1 MINDQSRLDQD
12 AQAREE
18 ALEHRSFIV
27 EAPAG
32 SGKTELLTQ
41 RYLSLLATV
50 DSPEEVIAI
59 TFTNKAASEMKKRIL
74 DSFSIPLSEDQPH
87 KIKTRELADRV
98 LEHSKKLGWNLLQ
111 TPSRLRIYT
120 IDSLSGHLARQM
132 PLLSR
137 FGTQPAVCDDATLH
151 YQEAVDRALAML
163 DHDVH
168 GPVIQKALR
177 YFDNNHDRLAK
188 LLTGMLGKR
197 DQWLPYKD
205 PKNSVALAADALT
218 YLVAQDMSTLPI
230 VLTDQLQRALM
241 PIACYAASNA
251 VQDYGSGHALAPL
264 DGWCDPVHYVPQD
277 LPKWQAIANLLL
289 KSEGGFRETVN
300 KANGFPAGKQGEERK
315 DELYTFIDR
324 IRSIPEI
331 ESTLVKLQK
340 FPLPQY
346 DADSWEMVG
355 TIASLLK
362 IAVAELWLVFQQ
374 YGEVDFVE
382 ISKQASFALMD
393 AEQNPTDL
401 ALKLDY
407 KIQHLLVDEFQDT
420 SPTQIKL
427 IEGLTQGWG
436 GDGRTLFAVG
446 DPMQSIYRF
455 RKANVSLFLR
465 AATHGIGG
473 VRLKPL
479 KLWINNRSERPLINW
494 INDTFLKVFPDED
507 SVSRGAISYRECV
520 PRKEGQGAGLTMHAM
535 VDRSLLSGDDED
547 EGTESLQEDLGQV
560 EADKIIQIIQETWS
574 EDPKRKIAVL
584 VRVRGHLH
592 ALVAE
597 IRRRNIEGLRFQAL
611 EIEALAHR
619 QAIQDLLSLTHAL
632 HHLADRVH
640 WLAILR
646 APWCGLTLKDMHALV
661 GQDKYS
667 TIHSLMHD
675 ERRLAD
681 LTEDG
686 RRRLLHLRAVVD
698 EALLNRGRMA
708 TSRWIR
714 SVWLMLD
721 GPSCLWDAGD
731 VRDVQAFFE
740 RIDQMEAM
748 GQFRV
753 ELLTQEIE
761 KLYAAPDAQAP
772 DLLQFMTIHK
782 SKGLEFDTVILPGL
796 GKKTRDSDH
805 ELIIWEEVS
814 KEEAST
820 DVVDLELVVAP
831 LPPKGPKKKNQT
843 SPYAYLQSLEK
854 ERDAHEDR
862 RLLYV
867 AATRAKRHLHLLG
880 TSKLNNKGE
889 HKFAENSF
897 LNILWP
903 VVSKEFEAVAD
914 SNLEGT
920 QGAGVA
926 AAKLEDFVPKLV
938 RLANPTIPA
947 VLGGELPPSDVP
959 TSNQDEETVTL
970 KPSMESSIGT
980 LTHRYLELIATHQLD
995 TWTHD
1000 QIASLKPVMRHWLAQ
1015 QGHALEAASAGAD
1028 MVASLLQRTLE
1039 SADGRW
1045 VLAARAQAGHEQE
1058 ILFMDNAFVKKRI
1071 IDRTFVDAGTRWI
1084 VDYKTTAAV
1093 ANFSEAE
1100 IQAEALKH
1108 VPQLADYAALFA
1120 DEGLPIKTAV
1130 FFVNVGRL
1138 IEVAV

>member
-18 ALEHRSFIV
+18 ALKHHSFIV

-50 DSPEEVIAI
+50 ESPEEIIAI

-74 DSFSIPLSEDQPH
+74 DSFSIPENEDQPH
-87 KIKTRELADRV
+87 KIKTRELAKKV
-98 LEHSKKLGWNLLQ
+98 LARSEDLGWNLLQ

-137 FGTQPAVCDDATLH
+137 FGSQPAVCEDASLH
-151 YQEAVDRALAML
+151 YQEAVNRTLANL
-163 DHDVH
+163 DNDVH
-168 GPVIQKALR
+168 SPTVQAALR
-177 YFDNNHDRLAK
+177 YFDNDHYKLTK
-188 LLTGMLGKR
+188 LLAEMLEKR
-197 DQWLPYKD
+197 DQWLPYEKPQD
-205 PKNSVALAADALT
+205 SVALAEAALT
-218 YLVAQDMSTLPI
+218 YFVAQDMQTLPI
-230 VLTDQLQRALM
+230 VLSDQLQQALM

-251 VQDYGSGHALAPL
+251 ILEYGQDHPLATL
-264 DGWCDPVHYVPQD
+264 DGWSDPVRLVPQD
-277 LPKWQAIANLLL
+277 LPKWYAIAYLLL
-289 KSEGGFRETVN
+289 KAEDKFREQVD
-300 KANGFPAGKQGEERK
+300 KRNGFPAGQQGAEMKTAHE
-315 DELYTFIDR
+315 DFINE
-324 IRSIPEI
+324 IRQIPEA
-331 ESTLVKLQK
+331 ESTLAKLRK
-340 FPLPQY
+340 LPYPQY
-346 DADSWEMVG
+346 DPEGWEIVG

-362 IAVAELWLVFQQ
+362 LAVAELWLVFQQ
-374 YGEVDFVE
+374 HGEVDFVE
-382 ISKQASFALMD
+382 ISKQALFALKD

-427 IEGLTQGWG
+427 IERLTQGWEA

-465 AATHGIGG
+465 AATHGVGN
-473 VRLKPL
+473 VRLTPL
-479 KLWINNRSERPLINW
+479 KLLINNRSERPLIDW
-494 INDTFLKVFPDED
+494 INRTFKAVFPDED

-520 PRKEGQGAGLTMHAM
+520 PKHEGQGEGWTMHAM
-535 VDRSLLSGDDED
+535 IDRTKVDVPDEDDE
-547 EGTESLQEDLGQV
+547 EELLQDDLGQQ
-560 EADKIIQIIQETWS
+560 EAEKIIQIIRETWA

-584 VRVRGHLH
+584 VRARSHLH

-597 IRRRNIEGLRFQAL
+597 IRRKHPKLSFQAV
-611 EIEALAHR
+611 EIEALANR
-619 QAIQDLLSLTHAL
+619 QVVQDLLSLTHAL
-632 HHLADRVH
+632 HQRADRVH

-698 EALLNRGRMA
+698 EALLNRGRMPTA
-708 TSRWIR
+708 RWVQ
-714 SVWLMLD
+714 SAWLMLG
-721 GPSCLWDAGD
+721 GPSCLWNPGD
-731 VRDVQAFFE
+731 IRDVQAFFE
-740 RIDQMEAM
+740 RIDRMEAM

-753 ELLTQEIE
+753 ELLGQEVE

-796 GKKTRDSDH
+796 GKQSGRTDKP
-805 ELIIWEEVS
+805 LLIWEEVP
-814 KEEAST
+814 KEEGDA
-820 DVVDLELVVAP
+820 DVADVDLVVAP
-831 LPPKGPKKKNQT
+831 LPPKAQHKKDQP
-843 SPYAYLQSLEK
+843 SPYAYLGSLEK
-854 ERDAHEDR
+854 ERAAHEDR
-862 RLLYV
+862 RVLYV
-867 AATRAKRHLHLLG
+867 AATRAERHLHLLG
-880 TSKLNNKGE
+880 TVKLNKDEQLNPTK
-889 HKFAENSF
+889 NTF
-897 LNILWP
+897 LETLWP
-903 VVSKEFEAVAD
+903 IVSEKFEEAL
-914 SNLEGT
+914 SNPGSTE
-920 QGAGVA
+920 QGGMG

-938 RLANPTIPA
+938 RLANPVIPA

-1015 QGHALEAASAGAD
+1015 QGHALEVASAGAD
-1028 MVASLLQRTLE
+1028 MVASLLQKTLE

-1058 ILFMDNAFVKKRI
+1058 ILFMDNTFVKKRI
-1071 IDRTFVDAGTRWI
+1071 IDRTFVDSGTRWI

-1100 IQAEALKH
+1100 IQTEALKH
-1108 VPQLADYAALFA
+1108 VPQLAEYAALFA